1 MTQAWPA
8 EPELD
13 AWLAGL
19 RPRLHRYCAR
29 MTGSAID
36 GEDVVQEALLKAL
49 EAGGA
54 AVARPEAWL
63 FRIAHNAALDFLR
76 RRTREAARIAEAE
89 LADLPDP
96 TPASPPAADSLRAFL
111 ALTPAERSCTILM
124 DVLGHSLA
132 EVAAETG
139 MTLPAVK
146 AALHRGRGRLREAPR
161 EAPPPA
167 LSPADRAR
175 LQTYADL
182 FNRRDFD
189 GLRARLADDVR
200 LELVS
205 RFRVEGRETVGSY
218 FGNYA
223 AITDWRAVPAEI
235 EGRAALAIHAPDD
248 PSGPPLYVI
257 LLSWRGDQVAAIR
270 DFRYA
275 RYVTADVAPRPTPP
289 PAAA

>member
-8 EPELD
+8 AAGLD
-13 AWLAGL
+13 AWLAGM

-29 MTGSAID
+29 MTGSVID
-36 GEDVVQEALLKAL
+36 GEDVVQDAILKAL
-49 EAGGA
+49 EAEGG

-76 RRTREAARIAEAE
+76 RRSREAARMAETE

-96 TPASPPAADSLRAFL
+96 RPAAPSAADSLRAFL

-132 EVAAETG
+132 EVVAATG

-146 AALHRGRGRLREAPR
+146 AALHRGRGRLREAP
-161 EAPPPA
+161 PDA
-167 LSPADRAR
+167 LPTPLTPADRAR
-175 LQTYADL
+175 LQAYADL

-200 LELVS
+200 LDLAG
-205 RFRVEGRETVGSY
+205 RFRVEGREAVGSY
-218 FGNYA
+218 FGNYDSIA
-223 AITDWRAVPAEI
+223 DWRAVPAEV
-235 EGRAALAIHAPDD
+235 EGRPGLAIHAPDH
-248 PSGPPLYVI
+248 PEGPPLYVI
-257 LLSWRGDQVAAIR
+257 VLSWRGDQVIAIR

-275 RYVTADVAPRPTPP
+275 RYVMADAEVGTPT
-289 PAAA
+289 